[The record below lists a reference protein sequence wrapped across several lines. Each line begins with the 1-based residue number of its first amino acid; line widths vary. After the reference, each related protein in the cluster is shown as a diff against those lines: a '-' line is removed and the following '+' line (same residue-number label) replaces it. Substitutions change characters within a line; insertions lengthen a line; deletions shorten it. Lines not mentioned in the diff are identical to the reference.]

1 MYTCLT
7 TPWRW
12 TLVVLLL
19 STASLTAEENLL
31 PYVPEGF
38 VAELYAREPLIRSP
52 AGLCFDTR
60 GRLFVG
66 QGPQFRQ
73 PEPDTRGDTVEI
85 LLDTD
90 GNGIA
95 DKTKTFAE
103 GFNCIQG
110 LAWKGSDLWIANA
123 PELTVVR
130 DLNGDDEADEYVLVW
145 EDLGNLEH
153 GLHGLNWA
161 PDGKLYMSKG
171 NSKGYSKDR
180 FAPLPFR
187 IMWDAPY
194 PANAPDHSPIQVFKR
209 GEYKKGFHNPRD
221 DWGRTGGIFRC
232 DDMGKNPEI
241 IALGLRNPWDIT
253 FDEAFNFIGSDN
265 DQDGGDKIF
274 MPFYGAHFGWGHPW
288 SYDWR
293 GNNHPPTVRAS
304 GPFQI
309 TSATGTKFYNG
320 AHFPPNYR
328 NVFFMNDWGTKTT
341 FVLRPRWDGALIRS
355 TTGQM
360 EVFARPKDGS
370 LFAPTDLEIGPDG
383 ALYCG
388 GWGRGYGVEWKDGI
402 ENGEMLNKGRVF
414 RFSHR
419 DYKLRTR
426 SEWATPKRAKPYAE
440 WTFEELVE
448 DLEAGGL
455 PIWRVDAQEE
465 LVRRGT
471 GIRGRLL
478 AALEKRP
485 LSTGLETY
493 LTWTLGRLL
502 GNAEHATTV
511 EGLLRDWIGNRS
523 VSMNRRIQALRILAH
538 RVRNGTGTK
547 RLPKTIHVAL
557 EDPEPRVRFDAV
569 QAVWQSEQKH
579 LAGALWSL
587 VAAETDELTYYSAW
601 NALRRL
607 APITERKERLTH
619 TNENVRF
626 AALMTF
632 LGTSDIAY
640 DELIEIV
647 EEDPDPKMQ
656 EWALR
661 WVLTGAPGKIM
672 EKRPARQRG
681 LTDLSAVVAMIRKRA
696 GAPIREFLIDL
707 LPKVERYDEDG
718 WRELYKLYKEFGKGE
733 ELSRDEHISFLGAFA
748 HHSNSVRLLWDNL
761 AHADDA
767 IREAAIDGFVELGEP
782 GRSFLGER
790 LNPNGEER
798 QQRGAITA
806 LDRYNHTRM
815 EWRPRGSALRAL
827 AGHARKSGDP
837 TLRSTVLRLLLAA
850 DWTLVEVARELAEE
864 AANDTD
870 PRVYNLAAPLAAK
883 LGANITLGE
892 KPKAATIAD
901 VVPLVAGAEPENGHR
916 VFTDQRRS
924 NCVACHQV
932 GGVGAQF
939 APPLSDVGIRMTRDQ
954 ILESILKP
962 SARITEGYNVNTI
975 VTRTGE
981 AYLGVVRNETDNA
994 LELFQADARSIKLEK
1009 DDIVHRETSTE
1020 SIMPPNI
1027 GELLSAQ
1034 EIADLVAWLMTQK
1047 KKPVDPQKGG

>member
-1 MYTCLT
+1 MHTRLAT
-7 TPWRW
+7 EWGW
-12 TLVVLLL
+12 TWAVLLL
-19 STASLTAEENLL
+19 LTSLLTAEENLL
-31 PYVPEGF
+31 PHVPEGF
-38 VAELYAREPLIRSP
+38 VAELYAQEPLIRSP
-52 AGLCFDTR
+52 TGLCFDNR

-73 PEPDTRGDTVEI
+73 PKPDTPGDTIEI

-90 GNGIA
+90 GDGIA

-110 LAWKGSDLWIANA
+110 LAWKGNDLWVANA

-130 DLNGDDEADEYVLVW
+130 DLDGDDEADEYVLIW

-194 PANAPDHSPIQVFKR
+194 PENAPDHSSIQVFKK
-209 GEYKKGFHNPRD
+209 GKYKKGFHNPRD

-232 DDMGKNPEI
+232 DDMGENPEI

-253 FDEAFNFIGSDN
+253 FDEGFNFIGSDN

-293 GNNHPPTVRAS
+293 GVNHPPTVRAS
-304 GPFQI
+304 GPFEI
-309 TSATGTKFYNG
+309 ASSTGTKFYNG

-355 TTGQM
+355 QTEEM

-402 ENGEMLNKGRVF
+402 TNGEMINKGRIF

-419 DYKLRTR
+419 DYKLRPH
-426 SEWATPKRAKPYAE
+426 SEWETPKRAKPYAE

-455 PIWRVDAQEE
+455 PIWRVDAQVE

-485 LSTGLETY
+485 LSTGMETY
-493 LTWTLGRLL
+493 LAWTLGRLS
-502 GNAEHATTV
+502 GDANHQTTV
-511 EGLLRDWIGNRS
+511 DGLLRDWIGNRS
-523 VSMNRRIQALRILAH
+523 VSLNRRIQALRILAH
-538 RVRNGTGTK
+538 RAKNRTQ
-547 RLPKTIHVAL
+547 RLPKTTHVAL

-569 QAVWQSEQKH
+569 QAIWQSEQKH
-579 LAGALWSL
+579 LAGALWNL
-587 VAAETDELTYYSAW
+587 VAVETDEITYYAAW
-601 NALRRL
+601 NALRHL
-607 APITERKERLTH
+607 APIAERKQRLTH
-619 TNENVRF
+619 HANENVRF

-632 LGTSDIAY
+632 LGTTDIAY
-640 DELIEIV
+640 DELIKIV
-647 EEDPDPKMQ
+647 EGDPDPKMQ

-661 WVLTGAPGKIM
+661 WVLTGTPGKIM

-681 LTDLSAVVAMIRKRA
+681 LKDVAAVAAMIRKRA
-696 GAPIREFLIDL
+696 QTPIRKFLIAL
-707 LPKVERYDEDG
+707 LPKVEDYDDEG
-718 WRELYKLYKEFGKGE
+718 WKELNKLYKELGRGAG
-733 ELSRDEHISFLGAFA
+733 LSRDEHIAFIGAFA
-748 HHSNSVRLLWDNL
+748 HHSNSVNLLWDNL
-761 AHADDA
+761 THADDA

-782 GRSFLGER
+782 GRAFLGKR
-790 LNPNGEER
+790 LNASGEER

-806 LDRYNHTRM
+806 LDRYDHTRM

-827 AGHARKSGDP
+827 AGHAQKSDDP

-850 DWTLVEVARELAEE
+850 DWTLVEVARELVEE
-864 AANDTD
+864 ASNDPA
-870 PRVYNLAAPLAAK
+870 PRVYNLAAPLAER
-883 LGANITLGE
+883 LGANITMGE

-901 VVPLVAGAEPENGHR
+901 VTPLVAGAEPANGHR
-916 VFTDQRRS
+916 VFTDQRRA

-932 GGVGAQF
+932 DGIGAQF
-939 APPLSDVGIRMTRDQ
+939 APPLSDAGIRMTRDQ

-962 SARITEGYNVNTI
+962 SARITEGYHVNTI
-975 VTRTGE
+975 VTKTGE
-981 AYLGVVRNETDNA
+981 AYLGVVRNETDNT
-994 LELFQADARSIKLEK
+994 LELFQADARSIKLQKEE
-1009 DDIVHRETSTE
+1009 IVHRGTSPE

-1034 EIADLVAWLMTQK
+1034 EIADLAAWLMTRK
-1047 KKPVDPQKGG
+1047 TKPVDPQKGG